1 MKNQTGQ
8 RRREIRA
15 RSKGKRGS
23 QTLQAPICSKKN
35 STRAQIFRLE
45 RMRLLSQSPDVLG
58 IGGCMIPG
66 LPILLVG
73 LVFAF
78 LGAIVVGV
86 F

>member
-1 MKNQTGQ
+1 M
-8 RRREIRA
+8 
-15 RSKGKRGS
+15 
-23 QTLQAPICSKKN
+23 QAQICSKKN
-35 STRAQIFRLE
+35 SARPQIFRLE
-45 RMRLLSQSPDVLG
+45 RMRLLSQIPDVLG